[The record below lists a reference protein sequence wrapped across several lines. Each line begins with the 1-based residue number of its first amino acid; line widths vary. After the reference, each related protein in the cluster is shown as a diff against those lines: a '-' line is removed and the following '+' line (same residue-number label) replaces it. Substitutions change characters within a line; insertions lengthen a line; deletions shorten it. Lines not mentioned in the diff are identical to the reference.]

1 MWIRPNPDVSVYDA
15 TDAGRFYIYSTNTNQ
30 VNFFI
35 DSSPVETRFYGFYN
49 SAVKINAIIITK
61 YGNLC
66 NGSWVH
72 CAFVFGN
79 AQTIKFYCNG
89 ELVAT
94 GANTDSSIFNGSMYI
109 GQTWSLSHLKGHVSD
124 YRLYGKEL
132 TANEVLALYEQGNI
146 DYNMTVSLEEAD

>member
-1 MWIRPNPDVSVYDA
+1 MWIRPNTNISVYDA

-30 VNFFI
+30 VNFFV
-35 DSSPVETRFYGFYN
+35 DSNPVETRFYGFYAN
-49 SAVKINAIIITK
+49 TSKINGATNTK

-79 AQTIKFYCNG
+79 AKTLKFYCNG

-94 GANTDSSIFNGSMYI
+94 GSNTDSITYNSRMYI
-109 GQTWSLSHLKGHVSD
+109 GQTWNLSHLKGHVGE
-124 YRLYGKEL
+124 YRLYNREL
-132 TANEVLALYEQGNI
+132 SANEVLALYEVGGGI
-146 DYNMTVSLEEAD
+146 DYNLTLSLEQT